1 MFFLFLFQLLG
12 IVNPAMTLVDT
23 MNPSLPVQSLV
34 VNKLPTTTTM
44 GPGEF
49 KASRV
54 CKPGVMKTNFDGK
67 PNCLVIGDSIALG

>member
-1 MFFLFLFQLLG
+1 MTLADSL
-12 IVNPAMTLVDT
+12 NPALGTSGSNT
-23 MNPSLPVQSLV
+23 AHPIQPIII
-34 VNKLPTTTTM
+34 NKLPAKLA
-44 GPGEF
+44 PGEF

>member
-1 MFFLFLFQLLG
+1 MFFLFYQLLG
-12 IVNPAMTLVDT
+12 IVNPAMTLPDT
-23 MNPSLPVQSLV
+23 MNPSIPVQPLV